1 MRQCDPYEIYLSAM
15 ELRPEIG
22 ILTEEE
28 FYNVWKGTRE
38 YQLSLRKKEEKKEEG
53 ENGPFL

>member
-15 ELRPEIG
+15 ELRPAID

-28 FYNVWKGTRE
+28 FYDVWKGTRE
-38 YQLSLRKKEEKKEEG
+38 YQLSLRKKEEKEG
-53 ENGPFL
+53 EDGPSL